1 MIQIKSNFI
10 EVESLPPVTQ
20 EFVEQTT
27 AISREVL
34 RKWELRYQFPKPM
47 RGARGQRL
55 YSQDDVLRLQVVKQL
70 LNLGMRPAKVVPLPL
85 LSLQALL
92 ADALATECADVGD
105 AVVLMLGCLAPGAP
119 VHAVRTYLERLIK
132 MEGLA
137 HFVEKYLP
145 AFNLAVGDAWRAGHL
160 GIHAEHHYTETA
172 FQVVGRAL
180 PVIEPLIGLPRVLVT
195 TPPGEI
201 HGLGVLALHAVLT
214 LQGAPCVSLG
224 TQTPQHDVVRA
235 VDDLGI
241 DVVAISASECL
252 RPDEMRSYMVAL
264 RQTLPSQCR
273 LWAGGKGCEPLA
285 LELPAGVELF
295 QTVAQAVLALRTNA
309 APHINNR
316 PSALSQ

>member
-1 MIQIKSNFI
+1 M
-10 EVESLPPVTQ
+10 
-20 EFVEQTT
+20 
-27 AISREVL
+27 
-34 RKWELRYQFPKPM
+34 
-47 RGARGQRL
+47 
-55 YSQDDVLRLQVVKQL
+55 LRLQVVKQL

-92 ADALATECADVGD
+92 TDALATECADVGG

-119 VHAVRTYLERLIK
+119 VHAVRPYLEQLIK
-132 MEGLA
+132 IEGLA

-160 GIHAEHHYTETA
+160 GIHAEHHYTQTV

-180 PVIEPLIGLPRVLVT
+180 PVIDPLIGLPRVLVT

-214 LQGAPCVSLG
+214 LQGAPCISLG

-252 RPDEMRSYMVAL
+252 RPDAMRSYMVAL
-264 RQTLPSQCR
+264 RQTLPPKCR

-285 LELPAGVELF
+285 LQLPAGVELF
-295 QTVAQAVLALRTNA
+295 QTVAQAVLALRTVA
-309 APHINNR
+309 APHIDIR
-316 PSALSQ
+316 QQA